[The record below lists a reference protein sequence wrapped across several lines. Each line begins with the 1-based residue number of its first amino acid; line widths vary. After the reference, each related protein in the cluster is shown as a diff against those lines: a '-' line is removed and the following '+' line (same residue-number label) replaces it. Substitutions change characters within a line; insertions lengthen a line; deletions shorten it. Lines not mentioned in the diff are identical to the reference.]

1 MFRCDRCRAA
11 GAREYGCM
19 RRPTRARDVL
29 HVIAAQEAIV
39 LGDELMA
46 DHLYVEA
53 LTGAA

>member
-1 MFRCDRCRAA
+1 MFRCDGCRAA

-29 HVIAAQEAIV
+29 HAIAMQETIV

-46 DHLYVEA
+46 DYLYVEA
-53 LTGAA
+53 LNG